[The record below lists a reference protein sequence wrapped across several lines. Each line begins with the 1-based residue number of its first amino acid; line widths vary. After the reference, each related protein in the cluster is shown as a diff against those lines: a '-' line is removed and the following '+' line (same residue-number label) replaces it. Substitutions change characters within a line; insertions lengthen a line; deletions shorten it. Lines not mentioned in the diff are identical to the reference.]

1 MDLGPF
7 PSISCAGQI
16 LPHLIPPTFTMAC
29 FQHPIQ
35 SLRIVKRQSQGLA
48 NVLVASAGPYLYT
61 YAAESGQRLAT
72 WPQNVETSHGA
83 ASASTATSEDQA
95 PPEKKIKLSSPESKT
110 EGKTAVTSSNSTKSS
125 PAWSNI
131 PIVLA
136 TSDGKHV
143 VALTAEDKC
152 IRVFILSED
161 GKLKELSSR

>member
-1 MDLGPF
+1 
-7 PSISCAGQI
+7 
-16 LPHLIPPTFTMAC
+16 MAS

-35 SLRIVKRQSQGLA
+35 SLKIVKRQLQGLA

-61 YAAESGQRLAT
+61 YIAESGQRLAT

-83 ASASTATSEDQA
+83 AFASTTSEDQA
-95 PPEKKIKLSSPESKT
+95 PPEKKIKLSSPESET
-110 EGKTAVTSSNSTKSS
+110 EGKIAVTSNNSVNSS
-125 PAWSNI
+125 PTWTNI

-152 IRVFILSED
+152 IRVFNLSED

>member
-1 MDLGPF
+1 
-7 PSISCAGQI
+7 
-16 LPHLIPPTFTMAC
+16 MAS

-35 SLRIVKRQSQGLA
+35 SLKIVKRQSQGLA

-61 YAAESGQRLAT
+61 YAAESGQRLTT

-83 ASASTATSEDQA
+83 AFASTATSEDQA
-95 PPEKKIKLSSPESKT
+95 PPEKKIKLSSPESEN
-110 EGKTAVTSSNSTKSS
+110 EGKTAATSNNSVNSS
-125 PAWSNI
+125 PTWTNI

-152 IRVFILSED
+152 IRVFSLSED